1 MTEKQKTPIELVFEK
16 LVELAEN
23 NETNV
28 TLDDMRHYFK
38 EQPSVENK
46 IIACLS
52 NFKRL
57 KILNSV
63 PHAPGLYVI
72 IKDAILPFNDL
83 FKQGKVKL
91 WYNSKGQHKTK
102 TKSPYMPQEK
112 KCPTKSQYHNRFKG
126 SCAKIGKKFP
136 DIPKKFSNSA
146 QFYARAAV
154 ACQTDLFSNREITD
168 FCNSNGIS
176 IEQKD
181 FSNLMTRQSRLFKRP
196 ETFKYIPNKIFWK
209 KFLKEKEYFKIVFP
223 DFSEIIEENFNHQ
236 DLENRISKKDS
247 RTVIKAVSIAYK
259 KSLSIAD
266 YLGIFEFRRFNIS
279 EAKIR
284 DFIRE
289 NNEIFKIAHHEGKQT
304 FYDIKVD
311 NFFSFNEE
319 NIDHFCNLLPDRAN
333 IIKER
338 YHLWK
343 VNQRS
348 DTEDNQSSE
357 KSTQEATDESLQ
369 APSDVESV
377 ANEVQL
383 KNEEEITE
391 NDAQASPSEDDQEA
405 IDMANVGASII
416 AYVNQLKKESKLS
429 TQSSEYLQLKGKYEN
444 ISAVAIN
451 ARNETQSLQGQ
462 IEKLKGIIE
471 TQNEKIR
478 ELAHKLSVA
487 ENKASVVPKVK
498 PIDGTFKM
506 SEVTR
511 ITRLIKADKPT
522 DQSSGGQIINIKG
535 S

>member
-1 MTEKQKTPIELVFEK
+1 MSEKQKAPIALVFEK

-23 NETNV
+23 EKLNV
-28 TLDDMRHYFK
+28 TLDQLRIHFHK
-38 EQPSVENK
+38 EIISENK
-46 IIACLS
+46 IIQFMS
-52 NFKRL
+52 NFKKL
-57 KILNSV
+57 KIVDGV
-63 PHAPGLYVI
+63 PHVPGSYI
-72 IKDAILPFNDL
+72 IVKDAILSFNDL
-83 FKQGKVKL
+83 YEQNKVKL
-91 WYNSKGQHKTK
+91 WYNSKGQHKIK
-102 TKSPYMPQEK
+102 RKISYQHQK
-112 KCPTKSQYHNRFKG
+112 KKPDSNQIYNRFMG
-126 SCAKIGKKFP
+126 SCAEIGKKFP
-136 DIPKKFSNSA
+136 DIPKKLSNSA

-154 ACQTDLFSNREITD
+154 ACQTNIFTNSEIID
-168 FCNSNGIS
+168 FCVSNGVPIDK
-176 IEQKD
+176 KD
-181 FSNLMTRQSRLFKRP
+181 FSNLMTRHSRLFKRT
-196 ETFKYIPNKIFWK
+196 ENFKYIPNKIFWK

-236 DLENRISKKDS
+236 DLENRIVKKDF
-247 RTVIKAVSIAYK
+247 RTIIKAVSIAYN

-266 YLGIFEFRRFNIS
+266 YLSIFEFRRFNIS

-289 NNEIFKIAHHEGKQT
+289 NNEIFKIAYHEGKQT

-333 IIKER
+333 IIKEK
-338 YHLWK
+338 YHLWQ
-343 VNQRS
+343 VNQIS
-348 DTEDNQSSE
+348 YTEDRQSSE

-377 ANEVQL
+377 ADEVQA

-391 NDAQASPSEDDQEA
+391 NDAQTGPSEDDQEA
-405 IDMANVGASII
+405 IDIANVGASII

-444 ISAVAIN
+444 ISAVAIS
-451 ARNETQSLQGQ
+451 ARNENQSLQGQ
-462 IEKLKGIIE
+462 IAKLKGIIE

-478 ELAHKLSVA
+478 DLAHKLSVA
-487 ENKASVVPKVK
+487 ENKASVIPKVK

-511 ITRLIKADKPT
+511 ITRLIKDDQPT
-522 DQSSGGQIINIKG
+522 DQSPGHQIINIKG